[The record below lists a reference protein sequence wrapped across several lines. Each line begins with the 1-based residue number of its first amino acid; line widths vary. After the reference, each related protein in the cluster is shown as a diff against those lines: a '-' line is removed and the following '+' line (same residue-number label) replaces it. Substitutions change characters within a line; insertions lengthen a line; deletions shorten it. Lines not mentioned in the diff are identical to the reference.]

1 MHRQKKEPVRGEAR
15 RRQRRN
21 RRIWRNCVSVMA
33 CVVVFCVTYALI
45 IPAITMEKEAFC
57 GIEAHVHEESCY
69 NSTAVTLVCDPAGE
83 EGLPV
88 LHTHD
93 ALCYEGETLIC
104 TLPELAGHVHTEACY
119 ETVTTEAHSHD
130 ETCKGL
136 VRGALLCEISEDVGH
151 THDSTCYAVGEKL
164 VCTEAVREGHTH
176 SDDCYLA
183 ETMLSCT
190 TAEGEGHAHS
200 DACYQ
205 TEKVLTCVTA
215 ESEGHSHGESCKDA
229 EGNLICTL
237 PEAPAHTHGDG
248 CYTENKTLICEIP
261 EAPAHTHGEDCYTEN
276 KTLTCEIPEDPGH
289 AHTDA
294 CYEQVLVC
302 GQEEREGHA
311 HTDAC
316 YEMVEGIVCGKEET
330 EAATVTNL
338 VCTLQQVA
346 PHVHNESCSDEN
358 GNLIC
363 TIQNAVV
370 HQHTEACLQIP
381 ETEEN
386 LICEIP
392 VHEHTL
398 SCFSNPQADV
408 ETAED
413 WTKTFAHVEL
423 TGNWGEDVLAIA
435 KSQLGYN
442 ESTKNYIVEEDG
454 ETMKGYTRYGAWYGV
469 PYGDWC
475 AMYASFCY
483 RYAAVEGVPLHCN
496 CPAWINELTNLGLF
510 HGEEDY
516 IPNPGELIFFDWN
529 ADGSSDH
536 VGIVVE
542 TDGDTLK
549 TIEGNSGDTVGYHTY
564 NLTDHT
570 IQGYGALPVQEA
582 EEVNPYLCGFEEH
595 AHTEQCYDA
604 EGNLTCGLEEHAHT
618 EDCLGKKLFYTDN
631 FVRAFVTIKGVTDL
645 PEDLSV
651 QVWEITAE
659 EDPDAFAGMQNALID
674 QMATDSQFVSGAG
687 FYGME
692 LLSDG
697 EVYELPETAE
707 VTVEVEFMEPLFTSE
722 EVEDAAQI
730 QTFMLT
736 PQETA
741 APEETDPEEKPEAA
755 ARSNMGIAVM
765 SLFSGGTSEEESAE
779 PAAYDAQVISGE
791 NYEESDVGLT
801 AVSFQSNQ
809 IATFAVAR
817 ATTVQEGTF
826 WTRVTTPAEL
836 ASGGTFMIV
845 SAEGNYALRGN
856 STTNYQA
863 VDVTAVKSHEEYYTI
878 SGSDDTML
886 RWTFSGSGSTYTI
899 RCQGTNQRYLRLS
912 DSTFISSTSANT
924 TVSYH
929 TPENCWRLYYNRSYQ
944 NDYYLRN
951 SGDSFERTS
960 DEYDGYFAKRNVNN
974 QYVYTYYTRDMLIF
988 KLSDVKKLDIP
999 ADVLK
1004 ETEES
1009 GSTQSGPPKPAYG
1022 EFITPSTQQTGDTF
1036 VTDSQSGG
1044 VNVAGKYYSDPAT
1057 SDIEAGFRYVDTE
1070 KKTARTYAQHELLDG
1085 KVVTDKSV
1093 IYGKDDYSAFNN
1105 YPANT
1110 FGVTLS
1116 ALGQEYEVPYQ
1127 YIVKTPVDVVF
1138 ILDVSGS
1145 MATEGDDGRD
1155 ASRADAVTKAV
1166 NASMKQILEKH
1177 TENRVGIVLYSSGA
1191 WKMLPLD
1198 RYTATRLDDNGNPEY
1213 LVCKEQTITHQP
1225 TNYKPTVRRIL
1236 GGSTL
1241 TNDEGVS
1248 YANAGNDAVQG
1259 IGTYPQAGIALA
1271 NELFEAIGDDTTY
1284 TATMG
1289 EGDTTMTQTVKRQPV
1304 FILLSD
1310 GEPTHSTNNYMDP
1323 ISGPHYGNGNG
1334 TSSNAKGIHGYYTIL
1349 SANYF
1354 KRQVAIQYDKPAL
1367 FYTIGMGINTP
1378 ADGDGPMVDGSDTG
1392 DRYKRAVLN
1401 PYPQP
1406 AGQETDP
1413 EAIENLTSSTNAGVT
1428 TTLLKQLMTGTY
1440 ANDYVTVSY
1449 NWPDSWMGVP
1459 HEDVPAL
1466 QPNPYAGNYRYADNA
1481 YFGSLGSED
1490 LEKIF
1495 AEILQSSLKETPY
1508 GFILFRN
1515 SKVDIED
1522 TIGEGMEIK
1531 GDPILRYNGVNYT
1544 HTSVVENKDNKTV
1557 TYVYSAPT
1565 ENGMIKDPY
1574 IPDRTINL
1582 SEIQV
1587 TVTTLDNGQQKVEM
1601 MVPDTALP
1609 TYTPELEGMNYYYE
1623 SLPVRL
1629 IYQVGLTET
1638 SQTAVLN
1645 LAKTGGELIYYTN
1658 DWDAADRATAVLHPS
1673 LVNPFYHEQV
1683 DDKGQVIS
1691 SPHYYAH
1698 HDLKDDNTTDT
1709 EEYFIDCTL
1718 RSYNVTDAD
1727 GNPEEAIEVIHLQG
1741 NNGKL
1746 VFTAEKP
1753 DLDIPVEKQ
1762 WVNVNPDTQDPVTF
1776 TLYKVTESGNS
1787 ASATVESTLELNAAN
1802 NWTGTF
1808 QELML
1813 PENDWYYAIGEA
1825 VPTGFVVTYNGETL
1839 TARVGEGDTA
1849 EYVTMVK
1856 VVITDGA
1863 AQKVTIKNAP
1873 TITLP
1878 ETGGPGTIL
1887 YTTGGLLLM
1896 MTAAYLLHNQ
1906 SKKRRKGEHLSF

>member
-1 MHRQKKEPVRGEAR
+1 MHRQKREPVRGEAR

-93 ALCYEGETLIC
+93 ALCYEGETLLC
-104 TLPELAGHVHTEACY
+104 TLPELAGHVHTDGCY

-136 VRGALLCEISEDVGH
+136 VRGALLCETAEDVGH
-151 THDSTCYAVGEKL
+151 THDSTCYAVGENL
-164 VCTEAVREGHTH
+164 ICTEAVREGHTH
-176 SDDCYLA
+176 SDGCYLA

-205 TEKVLTCVTA
+205 TEKALTCVTA

-237 PEAPAHTHGDG
+237 PEVPAHTHGDG
-248 CYTENKTLICEIP
+248 CYTEKKTLICEIP
-261 EAPAHTHGEDCYTEN
+261 EAPAHTHGEGCYTEN
-276 KTLTCEIPEDPGH
+276 KTLICEIPEDPGH

-330 EAATVTNL
+330 EASSVTNL

-358 GNLIC
+358 GNLVC

-370 HQHTEACLQIP
+370 HQHTEECLQIP

-398 SCFSNPQADV
+398 PCFSNPQADV

-542 TDGDTLK
+542 TDGETLK

-570 IQGYGALPVQEA
+570 IQGYGALPAQNA
-582 EEVNPYLCGFEEH
+582 EEVNPYLCGLEEH

-707 VTVEVEFMEPLFTSE
+707 VTVEVEFMEPLFTSQ

-736 PQETA
+736 PQEVA

-765 SLFSGGTSEEESAE
+765 SLFSGGTSDEESTE
-779 PAAYDAQVISGE
+779 PAAYDAQAISGE
-791 NYEESDVGLT
+791 NYEQSDAGLT
-801 AVSFQSNQ
+801 RVSFQSNG
-809 IATFAVAR
+809 IAAFAVAR

-845 SAEGNYALRGN
+845 SAEGNYALGAQRTGTYYYRH
-856 STTNYQA
+856 SATTNP
-863 VDVTAVKSHEEYYTI
+863 VTLQTVKGNTQYYTI
-878 SGSDDTML
+878 TGADGNTLTGSNTNL
-886 RWTFSGSGSTYTI
+886 CWTFTGSGNSYTI
-899 RCQGTNQRYLRLS
+899 QNNGTSGYVYLN
-912 DSTFISSTSANT
+912 DAVVDGSSRSLTLN
-924 TVSYH
+924 YY
-929 TPENCWRLYYNRSYQ
+929 TPENCWRIARSTT
-944 NDYYLRN
+944 YLRHAGTGAFYSE
-951 SGDSFERTS
+951 SGTDRTGGGS
-960 DEYDGYFAKRNVNN
+960 LGTSVNH
-974 QYVYTYYTRDMLIF
+974 YYTADMLIF
-988 KLSDVKKLDIP
+988 KLSEKTALDIP
-999 ADVLK
+999 RDVANKLV
-1004 ETEES
+1004 EEDGTVVGPDRPDYDDFLPVSGAVVEES
-1009 GSTQSGPPKPAYG
+1009 AAVTEGDVTVSGKAW
-1022 EFITPSTQQTGDTF
+1022 
-1036 VTDSQSGG
+1036 
-1044 VNVAGKYYSDPAT
+1044 SDPAT
-1057 SDIEAGFRYVDTE
+1057 SQLESNFRPKVKDLE
-1070 KKTARTYAQHELLDG
+1070 SDAAYAASQLIDG
-1085 KVVTDKSV
+1085 KVMSDKSV
-1093 IYGKDDYSAFNN
+1093 IYRKDDYGAFST

-1116 ALGQEYEVPYQ
+1116 ALGQEYPVNYNDVVE
-1127 YIVKTPVDVVF
+1127 TPLDVVF
-1138 ILDVSGS
+1138 VLDVSGS
-1145 MATEGDDGRD
+1145 MTTNTTRDGETTRMEALSEAFNDAAT
-1155 ASRADAVTKAV
+1155 K
-1166 NASMKQILEKH
+1166 ILKDNE
-1177 TENRVGIVLYSSGA
+1177 ENRIGVALFSSGA
-1191 WKMLPLD
+1191 WEMLPLG
-1198 RYTATRLDDNGNPEY
+1198 RYTAKTTNG
-1213 LVCKEQTITHQP
+1213 VMGITTVQTIDKSYRTGAQFLVGGDGLK
-1225 TNYKPTVRRIL
+1225 NEAGESYEGAGLKDENNQDIL
-1236 GGSTL
+1236 QS
-1241 TNDEGVS
+1241 
-1248 YANAGNDAVQG
+1248 
-1259 IGTYPQAGIALA
+1259 IGTYTQAGIQVGYNILEDNKNTTFTTTI
-1271 NELFEAIGDDTTY
+1271 NEGSEV
-1284 TATMG
+1284 
-1289 EGDTTMTQTVKRQPV
+1289 QTEVTVIRQPV
-1304 FILLSD
+1304 IILLSD
-1310 GEPTHSTNNYMDP
+1310 GEPTHATNNYMDP
-1323 ISGPHYGNGNG
+1323 LNGPHYGDGNG
-1334 TSSNAKGIHGYYTIL
+1334 EPSPDPNANVSGAQGYYTVL

-1354 KRQVAIQYDKPAL
+1354 KRMAGIHYGKSAL
-1367 FYTIGMGINTP
+1367 FYTIGLGIKSPDEDNNDVSYNGT
-1378 ADGDGPMVDGSDTG
+1378 ANQGTG
-1392 DRYKRAVLN
+1392 DAYKRAVL
-1401 PYPQP
+1401 
-1406 AGQETDP
+1406 DP
-1413 EAIENLTSSTNAGVT
+1413 TPENVKNAVSTLTNATPKKV
-1428 TTLLKQLMTGTY
+1428 
-1440 ANDYVTVSY
+1440 ANDFISLMNSAYTGQAIQTRSR
-1449 NWPDSWMGVP
+1449 WPDPWTGVP
-1459 HEDVPAL
+1459 HIYTPIL
-1466 QPNPYAGNYRYADNA
+1466 RTNPYATNYSYADDS
-1481 YFGSLGSED
+1481 YFGKLSTEELTN
-1490 LEKIF
+1490 IF
-1495 AEILQSSLKETPY
+1495 ETIINKSQSETPY
-1508 GFILFRN
+1508 GFVLYKN
-1515 SKVDIED
+1515 THVEIED
-1522 TIGEGMEIK
+1522 TIGKGMEVK
-1531 GDPILRYNGVNYT
+1531 GNPVLRYNGVNYYIDE
-1544 HTSVVENKDNKTV
+1544 SDENAVTV
-1557 TYVYSAPT
+1557 NGNVTTYTYKGKYV
-1565 ENGMIKDPY
+1565 DPY
-1574 IPDRTINL
+1574 IDGREADLSTI
-1582 SEIQV
+1582 
-1587 TVTTLDNGQQKVEM
+1587 TVTITKNSDGTQTVRM
-1601 MVPDTALP
+1601 DVPDTVLP
-1609 TYTPELEGMNYYYE
+1609 TYTPELIGEKFYYE
-1623 SLPVRL
+1623 ALPVRL
-1629 IYQVGLTET
+1629 IYQVGLTGE
-1638 SQTAVLN
+1638 SEEAVLK
-1645 LAKTGGELIYYTN
+1645 LAETGGKLTFYTN
-1658 DWDAADRATAVLHPS
+1658 AYQEISTSAGNRIVPEAMTHLLPS
-1673 LVNPFYHEQV
+1673 TMNPFYIGDNASYE
-1683 DDKGQVIS
+1683 
-1691 SPHYYAH
+1691 PH
-1698 HDLKDDNTTDT
+1698 HDIKKSNPTGTAEFSTDCDYDDPISD
-1709 EEYFIDCTL
+1709 
-1718 RSYNVTDAD
+1718 D
-1727 GNPEEAIEVIHLQG
+1727 GTYSVLHSLG

-1746 VFTAEKP
+1746 EFTAEKP

-1787 ASATVESTLELNAAN
+1787 ASATVESTLELKAAN

-1808 QELML
+1808 QELVI
-1813 PENDWYYAIGEA
+1813 PENDWYYAIGET